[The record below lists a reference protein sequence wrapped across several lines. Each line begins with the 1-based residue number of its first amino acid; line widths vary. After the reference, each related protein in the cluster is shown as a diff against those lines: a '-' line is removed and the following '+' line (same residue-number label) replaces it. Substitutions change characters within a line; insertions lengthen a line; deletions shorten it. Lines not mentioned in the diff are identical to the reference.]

1 MGAER
6 GAIASLKQL
15 AAETALS
22 PCLLLQGVLA
32 APLHSQPLPSAYGR
46 CSLHS
51 SKAETRP
58 KPHPQREQKRR
69 SPPPV
74 CAIKHLHLHSI
85 CGKSANCLPVS
96 GSISPCLLPSRR
108 SCSWLARL
116 GATPRARCVT
126 HVPYLPSDTAPHPL
140 TRLVPTGESKEP
152 WQTSPSC
159 PSLTSPPCR
168 AGQCRRLCP
177 PAAGRIQPQQRLSS
191 WHWEPKRIGTPQGH
205 VCPAPGTQV
214 CSPKH
219 HT

>member
-1 MGAER
+1 MVAWTDRISLGSQQCWGAWVSCSFYWARGELGASGPRRMRAGSVLPGESLGAEH

-32 APLHSQPLPSAYGR
+32 ATLHSQPLPSAYGR

-58 KPHPQREQKRR
+58 KPHPKESRKEGHH
-69 SPPPV
+69 PV
-74 CAIKHLHLHSI
+74 CAIKRLHHHSI
-85 CGKSANCLPVS
+85 WGKSAHCLPVS
-96 GSISPCLLPSRR
+96 RSISLCLLPSRR

-126 HVPYLPSDTAPHPL
+126 HVPCLPSDTAPHL
-140 TRLVPTGESKEP
+140 LARLVPSGESKEP

-168 AGQCRRLCP
+168 AGQ
-177 PAAGRIQPQQRLSS
+177 
-191 WHWEPKRIGTPQGH
+191 
-205 VCPAPGTQV
+205 
-214 CSPKH
+214 
-219 HT
+219 